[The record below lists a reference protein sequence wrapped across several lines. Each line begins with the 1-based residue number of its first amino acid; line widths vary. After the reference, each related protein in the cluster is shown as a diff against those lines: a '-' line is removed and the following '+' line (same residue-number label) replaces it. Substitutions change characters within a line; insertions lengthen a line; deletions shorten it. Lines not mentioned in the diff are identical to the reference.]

1 MDEQLAEILSLCK
14 KMGASDVHLRA
25 GLPPVYRVGGR
36 IQLTSGLPLTND
48 TLKRFFE
55 KTAPPVTHKMLE
67 TQRDVDYS
75 VSLPGVSRFRVNCFY
90 QKGHLAFVFRQI
102 PFTLP
107 TIDSIKLPK
116 VMVDCVQ
123 RSSGLFLLCGPTGS
137 GKSTTIAA
145 LLQFLN
151 STYQVRVVTLEDPIE
166 FLFRDE
172 KCEFLQR
179 ELRRDFTSFP
189 EALRGTLRQDP
200 DIIMVGEM
208 RETETIEL
216 ALTAA
221 ETGHLVISTLH
232 ASSTASAIARILGV
246 FPADAREF
254 IRDQV
259 ASVLIGI
266 VAQALIP
273 SKRDPAVRVA
283 AREILINNPAIANL
297 IRNDKHEQIPMF
309 LETGTDVGMIS
320 MNAALEDMVVRDVIT
335 PDQAFPYSPDPEAL
349 LSRFERKGLL

>member
-14 KMGASDVHLRA
+14 KLDASDVHLRV
-25 GLPPVYRVGGR
+25 GFPPVYRVAGQ
-36 IQLTSGLPLTND
+36 IQITSGLAMSHEV
-48 TLKRFFE
+48 LKRFFE
-55 KTAPPVTHKMLE
+55 STAPAVTQKILE
-67 TQRDVDYS
+67 VKKDADYS
-75 VSLPGVSRFRVNCFY
+75 VSLPGVSRFRVNCF
-90 QKGHLAFVFRQI
+90 QQRGTLAFVFRQI

-107 TIDSIKLPK
+107 TIDSMKIPR
-116 VMVDCVQ
+116 VMVDAVQ
-123 RSSGLFLLCGPTGS
+123 RNSGLFLLCGPTGS

-145 LLQFLN
+145 LLQYIN
-151 STYQVRVVTLEDPIE
+151 TTYNVRIVTLEDPIE

-172 KCEFLQR
+172 KAEFLQR

-200 DIIMVGEM
+200 DIIVVGEM

-232 ASSTASAIARILGV
+232 ASCSASAIARILGV
-246 FPADAREF
+246 FPNDAREF
-254 IRDQV
+254 VRDQL
-259 ASVLIGI
+259 ASVLVGI

-273 SKRDPAVRVA
+273 LKKDPNKRVA

-297 IRNDKHEQIPMF
+297 IRSEKHEQIPLF
-309 LETGTDVGMIS
+309 LETGTDQGMTS
-320 MNAALEDMVVRDVIT
+320 MNAALEELISNDVVSADN
-335 PDQAFPYSPDPEAL
+335 AFPCSPDPEAL
-349 LSRFERKGLL
+349 MSRLERKGLL